1 MSRKREARLVRIAS
15 AKDRRKDRRL
25 AEVHELQVGKLY
37 SFNGKYPQE
46 VMKRPEFKSPGF
58 LGNLKPGDLVVYL
71 GWELKLINASS
82 VSQAIVKV
90 IWKDVVGHVFFTI
103 PHKKTFR
110 SHDYF
115 RRLTQ

>member
-25 AEVHELQVGKLY
+25 AEVHELQIGKLY
-37 SFNGKYPQE
+37 TFNGKHTQE
-46 VMKRPEFKSPGF
+46 VMKTSEFNSRGF
-58 LGNLKPGDLVVYL
+58 LGRLNPGDPVVYL
-71 GWELKLINASS
+71 GWVNRFINNSS
-82 VSQAIVKV
+82 VSMAIVKV

-103 PHKKTFR
+103 PHKKVFR

>member
-37 SFNGKYPQE
+37 VFNSKYPRE
-46 VMKRPEFKSPGF
+46 VMKTSEFNSPGF
-58 LGNLKPGDLVVYL
+58 LGNIKPGDTVVYL
-71 GWELKLINASS
+71 GCVTKSIKQSSIFMNA
-82 VSQAIVKV
+82 IKV
-90 IWKDVVGHVFFTI
+90 LWKDVVGHVFFSSSTK
-103 PHKKTFR
+103 PFR